1 MPLPNVSS
9 TPTFPDRPAN
19 RQGRPMAPSTLFKE
33 LSQPFA
39 SSLNSQ
45 DPLSLQL
52 QRELE
57 GIIGEGGVGLSPEQ
71 LDVQFRGI
79 EQQLQPQ
86 FNTQLQRIDEQASRR
101 GVFRSGIPLAQSQKT
116 QRQQAQRL
124 GNIRTQ
130 LETENERQKNQTLLT
145 ALSMLQSLES
155 DLANRELY
163 LQALDQ
169 LKKSQ
174 DQSGY
179 FELLGQFGTLA
190 LDAVFPGAGTATRAL
205 ISPPGSS
212 RPSGGF

>member
-9 TPTFPDRPAN
+9 TPTFPNRPEN
-19 RQGRPMAPSTLFKE
+19 RQGQPINPIDPNSGLANALQNTQTAP
-33 LSQPFA
+33 
-39 SSLNSQ
+39 

-86 FNTQLQRIDEQASRR
+86 FNAQIERIDEQASRR
-101 GVFRSGIPLAQSQKT
+101 GVFRSGIPLKQAQTT
-116 QRQQAQRL
+116 QREQAKQL
-124 GNIRTQ
+124 GNIRVQMT
-130 LETENERQKNQTLLT
+130 TENERRKNQTLLT
-145 ALSMLQSLES
+145 ALGMLQSLES
-155 DLANRELY
+155 DMANRELY
-163 LQALDQ
+163 LKALDE

-174 DQSGY
+174 DQGAY
-179 FELLGQFGTLA
+179 LDLLGQFGSFA
-190 LDAVFPGAGTATRAL
+190 LNTIFPGAGTAAKA
-205 ISPPGSS
+205 IAPSSGSS